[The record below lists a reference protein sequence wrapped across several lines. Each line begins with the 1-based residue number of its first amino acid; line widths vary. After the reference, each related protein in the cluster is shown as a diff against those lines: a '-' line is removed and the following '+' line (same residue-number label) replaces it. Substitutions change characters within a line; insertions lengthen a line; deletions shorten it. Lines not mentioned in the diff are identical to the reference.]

1 MNFMDERKQAGQE
14 EVWKKI
20 QPPKTPPMTNDLLS
34 STRSFLM
41 FQEPH
46 KRAPLVGT
54 EPLRN
59 TLFGVT
65 LHIKAIT
72 NLKIKFWYNI
82 LQDGFLPQVKV
93 ELTNLGLDSVD

>member
-14 EVWKKI
+14 EAQKKI
-20 QPPKTPPMTNDLLS
+20 QPPKTPLMTNDLLS
-34 STRSFLM
+34 SARSFLT

-46 KRAPLVGT
+46 KRTPPVGT

-72 NLKIKFWYNI
+72 NLKIKLWYNI
-82 LQDGFLPQVKV
+82 LEDGFLPQVKV
-93 ELTNLGLDSVD
+93 ELTNLGLDGVD